1 MSPFF
6 WTVGRHTTL
15 DQTFKIVPSAGVVH
29 SPSSRECQGNMQTH
43 NAAKTRSIAK
53 WAPIDRERTNER
65 NGNVNKQIKQKTVGS
80 NILFRVRTSNGGR
93 VLYWGF
99 FSFST
104 KRHTQAYENRKIGS
118 IDEFVNQSFCPTG
131 LSWFWG
137 FLLFLLHQRVYS
149 KGNSKGLSDSLA
161 SGFWWIPFKFILNSS
176 ATPVTSNTKPNGA
189 WMLEK
194 CARKARKK
202 WRMGLKKVNLC
213 RKNKKASVGR
223 RSNDWSLARVGRF
236 VWGILGLY
244 SWRESSAGE
253 VAS

>member
-6 WTVGRHTTL
+6 WTVGRHTTI

-65 NGNVNKQIKQKTVGS
+65 NGNVNKQTNKTKNS
-80 NILFRVRTSNGGR
+80 WLANILFRVRTSNGGR

-118 IDEFVNQSFCPTG
+118 IDEFVNHSSCSTG
-131 LSWFWG
+131 VSWFWG

-176 ATPVTSNTKPNGA
+176 ATPVTSNEKPNGGLDA
-189 WMLEK
+189 WKMH
-194 CARKARKK
+194 AQSAQ
-202 WRMGLKKVNLC
+202 KVTQRLC
-213 RKNKKASVGR
+213 RLPARTKRLPPGR
-223 RSNDWSLARVGRF
+223 RSNDWSLSRAGRF
-236 VWGILGLY
+236 V
-244 SWRESSAGE
+244 
-253 VAS
+253 